1 VNAVDYSGYPDCRPE
16 YIQAFETMAN
26 LATRSAV
33 EGKGR
38 FHIHT
43 PLIDM
48 TKARIIQAGTALG
61 VDYGMTHSCYDPSP
75 DGWPAAAAIHA
86 SCAKTGLRDAGVP
99 DPTPYR
105 ARRDA

>member
-1 VNAVDYSGYPDCRPE
+1 
-16 YIQAFETMAN
+16 M
-26 LATRSAV
+26 

-38 FHIHT
+38 FQIHA
-43 PLIDM
+43 PLIDL

-75 DGWPAAAAIHA
+75 EGLACGSCDSCILRKNGFAA
-86 SCAKTGLRDAGVP
+86 AGVP

-105 ARRDA
+105 D